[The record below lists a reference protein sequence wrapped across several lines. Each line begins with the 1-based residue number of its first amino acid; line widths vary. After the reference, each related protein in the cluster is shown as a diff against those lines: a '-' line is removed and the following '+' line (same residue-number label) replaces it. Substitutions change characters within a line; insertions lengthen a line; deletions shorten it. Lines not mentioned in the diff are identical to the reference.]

1 MEDINLLINLLA
13 VSSHKGA
20 EWRFQVDTFGSSTE
34 KTFLAQYL
42 IRNNRINELDE
53 SVKGAP
59 IDTVGYF
66 KLRRTLKDMKLE
78 RKQQSGY
85 YNIIMARCRL
95 RAKRF
100 ERNASAKRIVNLS
113 VQPNWLK
120 EFMQRP
126 GKYKKADSPA
136 DRDMAQHPVNS
147 DVGG

>member
-20 EWRFQVDTFGSSTE
+20 VWRFQVDTFGSSTE
-34 KTFLAQYL
+34 KTFLVQYL
-42 IRNNRINELDE
+42 HRNNRINELDE
-53 SVKGAP
+53 SVKSAP

-85 YNIIMARCRL
+85 YNIIMTRCRL

-100 ERNASAKRIVNLS
+100 ERNVSAKRIVNLPA
-113 VQPNWLK
+113 QPNWLK
-120 EFMQRP
+120 ECRQKP
-126 GKYKKADSPA
+126 KKGMNADSPA
-136 DRDMAQHPVNS
+136 DHDMAQHPLNS
-147 DVGG
+147 DIGG

>member
-1 MEDINLLINLLA
+1 MEDTNLLINLLA

-66 KLRRTLKDMKLE
+66 KLRRTLKDLKLQ
-78 RKQQSGY
+78 RKQERY
-85 YNIIMARCRL
+85 DYEKIMARVRS
-95 RAKRF
+95 RAMR
-100 ERNASAKRIVNLS
+100 
-113 VQPNWLK
+113 
-120 EFMQRP
+120 
-126 GKYKKADSPA
+126 
-136 DRDMAQHPVNS
+136 
-147 DVGG
+147 

>member
-1 MEDINLLINLLA
+1 MEDPM
-13 VSSHKGA
+13 SHKDA
-20 EWRFQVDTFGSSTE
+20 LWRFRVDTFGNSTE
-34 KTFLAQYL
+34 KTFLVQYL
-42 IRNNRINELDE
+42 NRNIRIKELE
-53 SVKGAP
+53 GLVKCAP

-85 YNIIMARCRL
+85 YNIIMTRCRL

-100 ERNASAKRIVNLS
+100 ERNASAGRIVMS

-136 DRDMAQHPVNS
+136 DHDMAQHPLNS

>member
-1 MEDINLLINLLA
+1 MEDTNLLINLLA

-66 KLRRTLKDMKLE
+66 KLRRTLKDLKLQ
-78 RKQQSGY
+78 RKQERY
-85 YNIIMARCRL
+85 DYEKIMQRLRL
-95 RAKRF
+95 RAKRSC
-100 ERNASAKRIVNLS
+100 RGPGTS
-113 VQPNWLK
+113 NWLK
-120 EFMQRP
+120 EFMQSPRK
-126 GKYKKADSPA
+126 GKKADSPA
-136 DRDMAQHPVNS
+136 DHDMAQHPLNS
-147 DVGG
+147 DIGG

>member
-1 MEDINLLINLLA
+1 M
-13 VSSHKGA
+13 SHKDA
-20 EWRFQVDTFGSSTE
+20 LWRYRVVTFGNTTE
-34 KTFLAQYL
+34 KTFLGMYL
-42 IRNNRINELDE
+42 NRSHRIKELE
-53 SVKGAP
+53 GLVKCAP

-100 ERNASAKRIVNLS
+100 ERNASAGRIVMS

-136 DRDMAQHPVNS
+136 DHDMAQHPLNS

>member
-1 MEDINLLINLLA
+1 M
-13 VSSHKGA
+13 SHKDA
-20 EWRFQVDTFGSSTE
+20 LWRFRVDTFGNSTE
-34 KTFLAQYL
+34 KTFLVQYL
-42 IRNNRINELDE
+42 NRNIRIKELE
-53 SVKGAP
+53 GLVKCAP
-59 IDTVGYF
+59 IDTVENF
-66 KLRRTLKDMKLE
+66 KLRRTLKVMKLE

-100 ERNASAKRIVNLS
+100 ERNASAGRIVMS

-136 DRDMAQHPVNS
+136 DHDMAQHPLNS

>member
-13 VSSHKGA
+13 VSSHKPA
-20 EWRFQVDTFGSSTE
+20 VWRFAVDTFGNSTE
-34 KTFLAQYL
+34 KTFLVQYL
-42 IRNNRINELDE
+42 NRNIRIKELE
-53 SVKGAP
+53 GLVKGAP

-100 ERNASAKRIVNLS
+100 ERNASAGRIVMS

-136 DRDMAQHPVNS
+136 DHDMAQHPLNS